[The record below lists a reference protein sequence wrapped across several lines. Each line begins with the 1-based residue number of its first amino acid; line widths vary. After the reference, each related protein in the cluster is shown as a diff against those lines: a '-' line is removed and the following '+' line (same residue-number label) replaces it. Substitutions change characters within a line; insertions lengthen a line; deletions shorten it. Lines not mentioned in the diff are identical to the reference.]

1 MQKYFS
7 SRHIRHILLTYI
19 GLIIHFPPVFGR
31 NKSKNDYKS
40 LMWIKRASNK
50 KDFFYIENLG
60 YSQTKILTT
69 TNSGDLEV
77 QEKYYPFFSAVPM
90 KVIETKSDIML
101 ELDSA
106 EDKINTVILNLAS
119 IGYDGF
125 DESHRIED
133 STQIRLFQSLY
144 NQLESNLII
153 VVQKVGK

>member
-1 MQKYFS
+1 
-7 SRHIRHILLTYI
+7 
-19 GLIIHFPPVFGR
+19 
-31 NKSKNDYKS
+31 
-40 LMWIKRASNK
+40 MWIKRASNK

-77 QEKYYPFFSAVPM
+77 QEKYYPFFCAVPM

-125 DESHRIED
+125 DESNRIED
-133 STQIRLFQSLY
+133 FTQMRLFQSLY
-144 NQLESNLII
+144 NQLESNFII